1 MSRSRS
7 SRAPRRPPGAPGIA
21 AVRGAVSVDAN
32 RPAEILAA
40 TTRLLNAMAEANAL
54 VPANI
59 ISALFTTT
67 ADLNAE
73 FPAHAARRLGWG
85 DVPMLHAR
93 EIPVPGSMRR
103 VVRVLL
109 TVRGVSRP
117 LRPVYLGEAAR
128 LRPDLFGA
136 PPGRKR
142 DNARARA
149 RRIALIGTG
158 QIGTSLGL
166 ALAANTRWHRVGWDL
181 DRRALVAARDRGALD
196 EVARTLEDACRNA
209 DLAVVATPVDTL
221 PAVISAA
228 IAALRPGAA
237 LLDTG
242 SARRGVTE
250 SLRQAARRGVRAVG
264 GHPIAGNE
272 GRGAAAASA
281 GLFRGATFV
290 LLPVRGG
297 VPGLVRTLMRDLGAR
312 VQVLDARSHDHALAR
327 TSHLPYVVASA
338 LQELGADFAKAGL
351 SGPGFRDMTRLAQSD
366 PRMAESYCRANVE
379 EVERAWRTLSAGVE
393 RRLRRLRGPRRD

>member
-1 MSRSRS
+1 MRRSRS
-7 SRAPRRPPGAPGIA
+7 TRARRRAPGASGIA

-32 RPAEILAA
+32 RPAAILAA
-40 TTRLLNAMAEANAL
+40 TTRLLNALAGANAL

-117 LRPVYLGEAAR
+117 LRPIYLGEAAR

-136 PPGRKR
+136 RTRRPGGG
-142 DNARARA
+142 AHSRAL
-149 RRIALIGTG
+149 RIALIGTG

-166 ALAANTRWHRVGWDL
+166 ALAAHARWHRVGWDV
-181 DRRALVAARDRGALD
+181 DRAALAAARDRGALD
-196 EVARTLEDACRNA
+196 EAARTLEDACRRA

-221 PAVISAA
+221 PVVIRAA

-250 SLRQAARRGVRAVG
+250 SLRRAARRGGRAVG
-264 GHPIAGNE
+264 GHPSAGNE
-272 GRGAAAASA
+272 GRGAAAADA
-281 GLFRGATFV
+281 ALFRGATFAV
-290 LLPVRGG
+290 LPVRGG
-297 VPGLVRTLMRDLGAR
+297 VPGVVRTLMRDLGAR
-312 VQVLDARSHDHALAR
+312 VRLLDARSYDHALAR
-327 TSHLPYVVASA
+327 TSHLPYVLACA
-338 LQELGADFAKAGL
+338 LQELGADFAKSGL
-351 SGPGFRDMTRLAQSD
+351 SGPGFRDMTRLAHSD
-366 PRMAESYCRANVE
+366 PRIAESYCRANAAE
-379 EVERAWRTLSAGVE
+379 LERAWRALSDGVE
-393 RRLRRLRGPRRD
+393 RRLRRLRRPRRD